1 MNINNNK
8 EIKHCLKQVDPVL
21 ESIKKAIPEQFT
33 PQQVGAIFNL
43 YMSLYE

>member
-1 MNINNNK
+1 MTTDNKK
-8 EIKHCLKQVDPVL
+8 EIKHVIKQIDPVL
-21 ESIKKAIPEQFT
+21 ESIKKAIPQQFT